1 MEHRCTKLAN
11 KVLEWQDK
19 LPKTKNSIE
28 IKYRATVL
36 SLCREITEG
45 PVGDEG
51 QFAPDTT
58 TMD

>member
-11 KVLEWQDK
+11 KVLELQDK

-28 IKYRATVL
+28 ITYRAAVR
-36 SLCREITEG
+36 SLCREITDG
-45 PVGDEG
+45 LVGGEG
-51 QFAPDTT
+51 QFTTGTT